1 MYRIIYEYIKSQ
13 KMYKNFK
20 IQFSYIFFIFY
31 IVIINYLI
39 DYSIAGELNIYQ
51 SQEYQNVNNEFIN
64 IELYSTN
71 LDRIKQIFNNLDITY
86 KSFKEIIINF
96 KETEKLTIL
105 NSLEN
110 VKVNNEDNITKIYIN
125 LNYPVPYKL
134 IKKELYNNL
143 LTIKIPLNF
152 KVINKIE
159 FYDKKTN
166 KIFAYLYNNY
176 IVEKFNNKS
185 NAINVIIFNFLV
197 PYKVDFINLD
207 KKNKLEYKYDSFYI
221 AINGTYFARKDDKY
235 FTVAGVVDDNNIISF
250 PVEYRPNRGYFSILK
265 DKDNK
270 SFITIFDYLTNIRYE
285 FIKLVNTTKKMYDI
299 DILLQSG
306 PLIYK
311 DYSYV
316 MDLDKEAFGE
326 KGNNIIKEAART
338 LIVNTQD
345 NTLNIISVIPY
356 NYERN
361 KGLNIYDIPNFL
373 SNLYSNNLITN
384 IKDVLNL
391 DGGSSVNFYI
401 NSNLIN
407 SVYSNKINPYKSQ
420 NYLIF
425 KTDIKDYYYKN
436 SLTYYYYF
444 PGVVDYFYNEK
455 EIIKKKGKYFI
466 TFNNGI
472 TTFDKF
478 IDF

>member
-1 MYRIIYEYIKSQ
+1 
-13 KMYKNFK
+13 MYKKFK
-20 IQFSYIFFIFY
+20 IFYLYIFFVFY
-31 IVIINYLI
+31 II
-39 DYSIAGELNIYQ
+39 DYSIAGELNIFQ
-51 SQEYQNVNNEFIN
+51 SQEYSNSNNEFIN
-64 IELYSTN
+64 IELYEPDIN
-71 LDRIKQIFNNLDITY
+71 KINQISDNLDITY
-86 KSFKEIIINF
+86 KSFKEIIIEL
-96 KETEKLTIL
+96 KKTEELIIQ
-105 NSLEN
+105 NNLEN
-110 VKVNNEDNITKIYIN
+110 VKINNEDNITKIYVN

-152 KVINKIE
+152 KIINKIE

-166 KIFAYLYNNY
+166 KVFAYLYNNY
-176 IVEKFNNKS
+176 IVEKYNNKP
-185 NAINVIIFNFLV
+185 NAINIVLFSFLI

-207 KKNKLEYKYDSFYI
+207 KKDKLEYKYENFYI
-221 AINGTYFARKDDKY
+221 AINGTYFAKKDDKY

-250 PVEYRPNRGYFSILK
+250 PVEYRPNRGYFSIL
-265 DKDNK
+265 N
-270 SFITIFDYLTNIRYE
+270 SNNNLIFLFDYLTNIKYE

-299 DILLQSG
+299 DILLQAG

-311 DYSYV
+311 NYSYV

-338 LIVNTQD
+338 LIVNTD
-345 NTLNIISVIPY
+345 NNNLNLISIIPY

-373 SNLYSNNLITN
+373 DSLISKNLINN

-401 NSNLIN
+401 NSTLIN

-425 KTDIKDYYYKN
+425 KTNIKDYYYKN
-436 SLTYYYYF
+436 SLTYYYYL
-444 PGVVDYFYNEK
+444 PGIVDYFYNEE
-455 EIIKKKGKYFI
+455 EIIKKGGKYFI
-466 TFNNGI
+466 NFNDGI
-472 TTFDKF
+472 NSFSKF
-478 IDF
+478 TNN